1 MGKEDIMYGFLHQHP
16 RMQERLNLD
25 EGHVIVDKKDWEEV
39 RGVNQEVK
47 QPTPREDFL
56 KAAEVE
62 LKEDCYCSDD
72 FVNVENID
80 VIEDV
85 CKKSFMQCANWA
97 FDQLHGKTKNQD

>member
-56 KAAEVE
+56 KAAEV
-62 LKEDCYCSDD
+62 
-72 FVNVENID
+72 
-80 VIEDV
+80 
-85 CKKSFMQCANWA
+85 QCANWA